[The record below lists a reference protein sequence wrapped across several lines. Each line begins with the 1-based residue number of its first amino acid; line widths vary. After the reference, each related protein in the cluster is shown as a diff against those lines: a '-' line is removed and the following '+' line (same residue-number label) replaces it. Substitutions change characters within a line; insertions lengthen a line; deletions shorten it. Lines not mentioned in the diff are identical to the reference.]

1 MNKSFLFVMQTPAYS
16 GTKVQEVLDV
26 VLITAAFDQKVSLL
40 LLDDAVFHLKNK
52 QQNMAL
58 ISKDIGAIYRS
69 LELYDIESIYVE
81 QESLNYTGLS
91 VSDLLIPI
99 KLIAG
104 RKLPALLHSFD
115 FVLEG

>member
-1 MNKSFLFVMQTPAYS
+1 VKFLFVMQTPAYS

-58 ISKDIGAIYRS
+58 HSSRYIACSGFS
-69 LELYDIESIYVE
+69 LFSM
-81 QESLNYTGLS
+81 
-91 VSDLLIPI
+91 P
-99 KLIAG
+99 
-104 RKLPALLHSFD
+104 P
-115 FVLEG
+115 